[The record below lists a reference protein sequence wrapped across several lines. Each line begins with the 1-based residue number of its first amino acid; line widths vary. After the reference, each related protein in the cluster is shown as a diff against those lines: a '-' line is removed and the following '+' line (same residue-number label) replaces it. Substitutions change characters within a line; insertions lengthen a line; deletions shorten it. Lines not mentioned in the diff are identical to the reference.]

1 MTSATYRLS
10 SAQRARL
17 EFLAKELGKDESEL
31 AREAFGDLSIKY
43 GAVLRKRFNP
53 HVLVERVKE
62 DIDKITLSQIHPE
75 LLALGHEDYLHTL
88 EQVQSLLRERVWRLV
103 IERKTRAKLTN
114 TVLLSWSETTH
125 EAAERILKILGD
137 ETPKACHG

>member
-1 MTSATYRLS
+1 M
-10 SAQRARL
+10 
-17 EFLAKELGKDESEL
+17 
-31 AREAFGDLSIKY
+31 
-43 GAVLRKRFNP
+43 
-53 HVLVERVKE
+53 KE